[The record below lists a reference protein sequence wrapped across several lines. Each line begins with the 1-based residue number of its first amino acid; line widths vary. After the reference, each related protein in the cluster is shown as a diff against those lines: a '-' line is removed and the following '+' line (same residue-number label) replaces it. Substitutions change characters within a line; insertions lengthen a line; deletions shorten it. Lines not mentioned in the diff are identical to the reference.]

1 MKRFY
6 RNETLHQS
14 GPAGAGHNRKA
25 LRLKQLERGMAYATL
40 EVSNSLFEGCDD
52 VYFTYPSQIRSDY
65 CGIGG
70 SRLWRLQQPDKS
82 VFLQAQGSFPIDGQ
96 SRVVLPLHP
105 YLGCLGLRRLCE

>member
-25 LRLKQLERGMAYATL
+25 LRFKQLERGMAYATL

-52 VYFTYPSQIRSDY
+52 VYFTYPSQINSDY
-65 CGIGG
+65 CGAGG
-70 SRLWRLQQPDKS
+70 SPFWRLQTAGPS
-82 VFLQAQGSFPIDGQ
+82 LLLQSQSFSP
-96 SRVVLPLHP
+96 VWN
-105 YLGCLGLRRLCE
+105 CLGVGLSLHAYLQGLGLC

>member
-25 LRLKQLERGMAYATL
+25 LRFKQLERGMAYATL

-52 VYFTYPSQIRSDY
+52 VYFTYPSQINSDY
-65 CGIGG
+65 CGAGG
-70 SRLWRLQQPDKS
+70 SRLLGLQPVEQS
-82 VFLQAQGSFPIDGQ
+82 IFFQAQRCSPVGGSWGA
-96 SRVVLPLHP
+96 VLSLHS
-105 YLGCLGLRRLCE
+105 YLWCVCLCSLYR